1 MERFFLYRKGD
12 SSKFDWASRTACLT
26 LEQGCSIVLLK
37 VSIRRTTL
45 SALDVGI
52 DIVGNG
58 LLDSLWWDTAL
69 ESSTWSITRTRGTK
83 FIENVLVD
91 VVVISIH
98 HRDNLVEI
106 TENSVLSF
114 DEDLWR
120 R

>member
-1 MERFFLYRKGD
+1 M
-12 SSKFDWASRTACLT
+12 
-26 LEQGCSIVLLK
+26 LLK

-52 DIVGNG
+52 DIVGDG
-58 LLDSLWWDTAL
+58 LLDSLWWDTTL
-69 ESSTWSITRTRGTK
+69 ESSTWTITRTRGAK

-114 DEDLWR
+114 DEDLWGR
-120 R
+120 

>member
-1 MERFFLYRKGD
+1 M
-12 SSKFDWASRTACLT
+12 
-26 LEQGCSIVLLK
+26 LLK

-69 ESSTWSITRTRGTK
+69 ESSTWSITRTRGTE